1 MPVYRYRGITEK
13 GLIVNNIIEAES
25 KQKVITQLR
34 ENGIT
39 PIEILQRGLASK
51 KKKPRKNMAQA
62 KEIFKEVSVAQ
73 INTKNETYLYSTYI
87 GDMENTDDLDELND
101 VGKIYSKAQK
111 YANTGFKLIDGF
123 FEKSEEVVRLELLKE
138 LDEAYNKLYP
148 LFTLDK

>member
-1 MPVYRYRGITEK
+1 MEKNVKILNCSGDAKKTIERIDSSKLLSLDTKACSRMELFLFAMALGIESGVESDLTKTDTLVRGEY
-13 GLIVNNIIEAES
+13 
-25 KQKVITQLR
+25 
-34 ENGIT
+34 
-39 PIEILQRGLASK
+39 
-51 KKKPRKNMAQA
+51 
-62 KEIFKEVSVAQ
+62 

-123 FEKSEEVVRLELLKE
+123 FEKSEDVVRLELLKE

-148 LFTLDK
+148 LFSVNK

>member
-1 MPVYRYRGITEK
+1 MEKTVKILNCSGDAKKTIDRIDSSKLLSLDTKECSRMELFLFAMALGIESGIESDLTKTDTLVRGEY
-13 GLIVNNIIEAES
+13 
-25 KQKVITQLR
+25 
-34 ENGIT
+34 
-39 PIEILQRGLASK
+39 
-51 KKKPRKNMAQA
+51 
-62 KEIFKEVSVAQ
+62 